1 MVISSRFSKNFA
13 AVFVERLQE
22 GRAEW
27 RRRHHRQ
34 IPTIPQ
40 NP

>member
-1 MVISSRFSKNFA
+1 MVISSRFSKKSA

-27 RRRHHRQ
+27 RRRHPQQ
-34 IPTIPQ
+34 IPAIPQ